1 MKLFTNTCPGQ
12 SVRKTVTW
20 DTVSIYSIAAVVM
33 AILTVFLFGSA
44 LQGFDHDENIYCTA
58 GALIASG
65 KVMYKDFAFLHMP
78 LLPVIYAS
86 LFTLFRT
93 TNYLFV
99 GRVFSVACSVLT
111 MSLVLIAFLQAFRHQ
126 KIYGIVMGTSA
137 AVLYAFNPVIQ
148 FAGRFAWN
156 HSLPILCT
164 VVSYLIVAGFD
175 FSKPFNTRRIFLAGL
190 LAGIAVFTRL
200 SFAFAGLAIFLALA
214 LLVPVPRAVRFK
226 KLLLPFCAGA
236 AMPSAVAV
244 YYFFKAPRSFIFDT
258 LQYFFITG
266 SQHWAP
272 GWKAAMSL
280 KEKLLV
286 AVSVATLPSYLA
298 GLILFLFSTI
308 LAVGIYR
315 YRFWRNTHFVLS
327 FSLAIAMTIAAFVI
341 TPVWVQYFA
350 APVPFILMT
359 VAFAVSGSISAV
371 NRESTKKLILYLSVG
386 LLILSAVMSALYNK
400 DTLEKIRLA
409 FSREEWTPTRVCTI
423 ARNVSEIVG
432 PDKIILTLAPIFA
445 LEGGERIYQELSTG
459 PFLFRY
465 GRFLSDSQRHIAVST
480 DPGSLP
486 ALLQKKPP
494 DAVLVGFENISL
506 EEPLIHYAE
515 KLGWQKKELGGFM
528 LYIPVN
534 HK

>member
-1 MKLFTNTCPGQ
+1 MKLFKNTCVGQ
-12 SVRKTVTW
+12 SVRKTATW
-20 DTVSIYSIAAVVM
+20 DTVLIYAIAAIVM
-33 AILTVFLFGSA
+33 AILTIFLFGSA

-58 GALIASG
+58 GALIVSG
-65 KVMYKDFAFLHMP
+65 KVMYRDFAFLHMP
-78 LLPVIYAS
+78 LLPVIYAF
-86 LFTLFRT
+86 LFTLFKT

-111 MSLVLIAFLQAFRHQ
+111 MYLVLTAFLQAFRHQ
-126 KIYGIVMGTSA
+126 RIYGIVMGTSA

-156 HSLPILCT
+156 HSLPILCV
-164 VVSYLIVAGFD
+164 VVSYLIVAGLD
-175 FSKPFNTRRIFLAGL
+175 FSGPFKTQRIFLAGL

-200 SFAFAGLAIFLALA
+200 SFAFAGLAIFLVLA
-214 LLVPVPRAVRFK
+214 LLVPVPRGVRSR

-236 AMPSAVAV
+236 ALPSAVAV
-244 YYFFKAPRSFIFDT
+244 YYFFKAPSSFIFDT

-286 AVSVATLPSYLA
+286 AASVSTLPSYLA
-298 GLILFLFSTI
+298 GLVLFLFSCI

-315 YRFWRNTHFVLS
+315 CRFWRNTHFVLA
-327 FSLAIAMTIAAFVI
+327 FLLAGAMTFAAFVI

-359 VAFAVSGSISAV
+359 VAFAVSGSISVV
-371 NRESTKKLILYLSVG
+371 NRESTKKIILYMSAG
-386 LLILSAVMSALYNK
+386 LLILSAVISTLYNK
-400 DTLEKIRLA
+400 DTLEKIKLA
-409 FSREEWTPTRVCTI
+409 FSKEEWTPTRVYTI
-423 ARNVSEIVG
+423 SRDVSEIVG

-445 LEGGERIYQELSTG
+445 LEGGERIYEELSTG

-465 GRFLSDSQRHIAVST
+465 GRFLSDNQRRIAVST

-486 ALLQKKPP
+486 ALLQKEPP
-494 DAVLVGFENISL
+494 DAVLVGFEDIIL

-515 KLGWQKKELGGFM
+515 KLGWQKKEIGGFT
-528 LYIPVN
+528 LYTPVN